1 MELTP
6 TAGPG
11 KPSMPRLAWGRTA
24 ELGSDRSHR
33 RASQFSGT
41 EAGAAL
47 ADNCKKRRPGKGH
60 AGDLLLL
67 LLPSR
72 LHYRG
77 TGAGLQGPRPTS
89 GPRLAAN
96 HRIRHMEG
104 KMCAESAAEL
114 SRRWPTHPASLWSM
128 GRQPLSS
135 SPPSLMGSARMG
147 KKKIPLPNR
156 VRRHRKTMAPNQARH
171 TRTLVHIKVTHEM
184 GAREAMA
191 ERPCRREGL
200 EVRGSSDA

>member
-24 ELGSDRSHR
+24 ELGSDHSHR

-47 ADNCKKRRPGKGH
+47 ADNCKKRRPGKAH
-60 AGDLLLL
+60 AGDLLLLLL

-77 TGAGLQGPRPTS
+77 TGLQGPRPIS

-104 KMCAESAAEL
+104 KNVC
-114 SRRWPTHPASLWSM
+114 
-128 GRQPLSS
+128 
-135 SPPSLMGSARMG
+135 
-147 KKKIPLPNR
+147 
-156 VRRHRKTMAPNQARH
+156 
-171 TRTLVHIKVTHEM
+171 
-184 GAREAMA
+184 
-191 ERPCRREGL
+191 
-200 EVRGSSDA
+200 